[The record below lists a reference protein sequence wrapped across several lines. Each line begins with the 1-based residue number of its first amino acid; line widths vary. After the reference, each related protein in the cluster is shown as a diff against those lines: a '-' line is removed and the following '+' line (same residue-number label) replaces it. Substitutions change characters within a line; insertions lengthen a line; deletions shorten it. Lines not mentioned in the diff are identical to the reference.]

1 MIKKIVA
8 LILNYSLKPLFYI
21 MLKLFNAVVIF
32 RFGNSLGDQVYMSS
46 VLREINIK
54 KKKNIILFTNFD
66 QFYKNNP
73 RIKILIKSTHGTI
86 VSFLLNSMRGKMI
99 MNFNSI
105 HSNKSNK
112 HFLYYHKKIF
122 ILHKQCLN
130 TSH

>member
-54 KKKNIILFTNFD
+54 KKKKIILFTNFY
-66 QFYKNNP
+66 QF
-73 RIKILIKSTHGTI
+73 
-86 VSFLLNSMRGKMI
+86 
-99 MNFNSI
+99 
-105 HSNKSNK
+105 
-112 HFLYYHKKIF
+112 
-122 ILHKQCLN
+122 
-130 TSH
+130 